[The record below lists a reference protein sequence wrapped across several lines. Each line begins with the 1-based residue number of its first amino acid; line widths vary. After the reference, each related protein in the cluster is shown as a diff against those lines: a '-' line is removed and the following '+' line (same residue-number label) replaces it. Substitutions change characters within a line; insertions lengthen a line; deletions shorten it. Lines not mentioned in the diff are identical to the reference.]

1 MCAWPLPK
9 KTHPKLPSPWKGDGP
24 NGIIFHQPRFPWN
37 KGDLHY
43 NHHHLGWQLSWG
55 RYNFDQVPSLFGFDV
70 KKRYVP
76 LSKLLI
82 VGMVIPP
89 FNKESLCWVYKPLL
103 LGWWPSSFI
112 HSFIDVRTVPR
123 RSAET
128 NHPLV
133 YYREC
138 SHIKDDLYVLKKSK
152 ISQRRTNSWIHHHI
166 TLHVACWNV
175 LRLQL

>member
-112 HSFIDVRTVPR
+112 HSSMFGLFQEGLPKRITPWCITGNVRILKTICTSWRNQKYHNDELIREFTTTSHSMSPV
-123 RSAET
+123 ET
-128 NHPLV
+128 
-133 YYREC
+133 
-138 SHIKDDLYVLKKSK
+138 S
-152 ISQRRTNSWIHHHI
+152 
-166 TLHVACWNV
+166 
-175 LRLQL
+175 